1 VKKVIVNADDFGL
14 SPGVN
19 RGIIAAFRDGVLSST
34 TLMANMPSFDE
45 AVRLARANPGL
56 GVGVHLS
63 LIWGAPVT
71 PAEKV
76 PGLVGSDGSFPA
88 NAKDLTLRYV
98 TGRLA
103 VAEMRTELKAQ
114 FQRVVDAGLK
124 PTHVDTHKHIHCLPR
139 VLDAVIAVATEMG
152 IDKIRLPIEA
162 TTAQAGAS
170 MGSRAKVVIL
180 RMLFGG
186 ARRKLA
192 AAGITT
198 TDHFAGLLDSDRL
211 DAEALGRI
219 LANLQPGVTEI
230 MCHPG
235 DAEDAAIPYGGAW
248 LDRQRELDALLDPR
262 LKERIAA
269 SDIQLTNYLD
279 I

>member
-45 AVRLARANPGL
+45 AVQLAKENPGL

-71 PAEKV
+71 PANKV
-76 PGLVGSDGSFPA
+76 PSLVERDGSFPA
-88 NAKDLTLRYV
+88 NAKGLALRYV

-103 VAEMRTELKAQ
+103 DAEVRTELRAQ
-114 FQRVVDAGLK
+114 LRRVVDAGLK

-139 VLDAVIAVATEMG
+139 VLDAVIAVAAEMG

-162 TTAQAGAS
+162 TTSQAGGS
-170 MGSRAKVVIL
+170 ITSRAKVAIL
-180 RMLFGG
+180 RTLFSG

-192 AAGITT
+192 TAGITT
-198 TDHFAGLLDSDRL
+198 TDHFAGLYDSDKL
-211 DAEALGRI
+211 DAEALDRI
-219 LANLQPGVTEI
+219 LAHLQPGATEI

-235 DAEDAAIPYGGAW
+235 DAEDAAIPYGGSW
-248 LDRQRELDALLDPR
+248 LNRQRELDALLDPR

-269 SDIQLTNYLD
+269 SDIQLTNFRD